1 MSKKLF
7 SDTEVAKLS
16 KNKNISK
23 VSNKIITYTFEFKK
37 NFIDKYKIGKLPRII
52 FEEAGFDLDILG
64 MKRIETASKHWRKKF
79 EDSGQIGLIDTRKT
93 CSGRPLQKELTKS
106 EKIKRLEAQIEYL
119 KIENE
124 FLKKLDKIERG
135 MLK

>member
-7 SDTEVAKLS
+7 SDTEVAKLY

-23 VSNKIITYTFEFKK
+23 VSNKAITYTFEFKK

-64 MKRIETASKHWRKKF
+64 MKRIETASKRWRKN
-79 EDSGQIGLIDTRKT
+79 
-93 CSGRPLQKELTKS
+93 
-106 EKIKRLEAQIEYL
+106 L
-119 KIENE
+119 KIVV
-124 FLKKLDKIERG
+124 KLV
-135 MLK
+135 

>member
-7 SDTEVAKLS
+7 SDTEVARLS

-23 VSNKIITYTFEFKK
+23 VSNKAITYTFEFKK
-37 NFIDKYKIGKLPRII
+37 KFIDEYKIGKLPRII
-52 FEEAGFDLDILG
+52 FEEAGFDVDVLG
-64 MKRIETASKHWRKKF
+64 MKRIETSSKRWRGKF
-79 EDSGQIGLIDTRKT
+79 KNNGQLGLIDTRKT
-93 CSGRPLQKELTKS
+93 SSGRPLQRELTES

-124 FLKKLDKIERG
+124 FLKKLDEIERG
-135 MLK
+135 DA

>member
-23 VSNKIITYTFEFKK
+23 VSNKAITYTFEFKK

-64 MKRIETASKHWRKKF
+64 MKRIETASKRWRKKF

-93 CSGRPLQKELTKS
+93 CSGRPLQRELTES

-135 MLK
+135 DA